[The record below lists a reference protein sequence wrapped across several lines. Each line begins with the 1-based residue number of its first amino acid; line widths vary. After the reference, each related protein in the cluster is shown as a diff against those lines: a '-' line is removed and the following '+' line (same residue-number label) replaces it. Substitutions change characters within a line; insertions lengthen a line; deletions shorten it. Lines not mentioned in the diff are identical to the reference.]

1 MQPLWTFSQQV
12 AAYVQWLS
20 TTKCELNDSRETPVW
35 QFYQIPNNQLDFIV
49 QVVLNMVQSF
59 VRTILVEGENILGSN
74 WNASIQIKR
83 AESCDPVMI
92 QPSEPNLAFADL
104 EFTWRGV
111 NFWDFVMN

>member
-1 MQPLWTFSQQV
+1 MQHLWTFSQQV

-20 TTKCELNDSRETPVW
+20 ATKCELDDGRETPVW

-74 WNASIQIKR
+74 
-83 AESCDPVMI
+83 
-92 QPSEPNLAFADL
+92 
-104 EFTWRGV
+104 
-111 NFWDFVMN
+111 